1 MSEARDENKVKKEAM
16 NKLREDRKV
25 KIEAAKAQMKKQ
37 RKTIKA
43 IEEQL
48 KDKPLTVPEIA
59 SATGIE
65 PASVLWFLAAL
76 KKYGKILE
84 GEKDGSYFKFRL
96 AERPSEGITPE

>member
-1 MSEARDENKVKKEAM
+1 MTDAREDTGVEKEAM

-25 KIEAAKAQMKKQ
+25 KIKAAKALMKKQ

-43 IEEQL
+43 IKEQL
-48 KDKPLTVPEIA
+48 KDKPMTVPEIA

-96 AERPSEGITPE
+96 AERTSEGITPE

>member
-25 KIEAAKAQMKKQ
+25 KIKAAKALMKKQ

-65 PASVLWFLAAL
+65 PSRVLWFLAAL

-84 GEKDGSYFKFRL
+84 GEKDGSYFTFRL
-96 AERPSEGITPE
+96 AEKTSEGMTPE